1 MKRMKYNKL
10 EIESADSLVFGTA
23 PYPVTTSRGLVIG
36 GGKVYPELNFT
47 LPPMTVSE
55 ENMAEISRHYREIVT
70 GALDRALHLES
81 PGLVL
86 EFETLVEM
94 TQHPGIGIE
103 LVKIMND
110 ICEEYYQKH
119 GLISEIRLTPND
131 LREFERPPRQRST
144 KLLDP
149 MMELFEK
156 GAEAGGN
163 LLSIESTGGKEIS
176 DDALMM
182 CNMKQFVFTQAV
194 LGVRDMQMLWEKI
207 VDVADRTGRIPGGDT
222 ACGFANTA
230 MVLAEKGYI
239 PKTFAAIARIA
250 TIVRSLVAFEQGAKG
265 PDKDC
270 GYEGP
275 FIKAIAGI
283 PISMEGKSSAC
294 AHFSPVGNVSAAC
307 ADLWSNESVQ
317 NIKLLSGY
325 APVVSLEQLVYDTR
339 LMNEAIRDGKS
350 TVNKLQDLFASSDT
364 YFDPQ
369 ALILAP
375 VNVIEISRE
384 IVKGSNYIDATVRGC
399 LKGMEIIE
407 NALETEQLKPD
418 EREEVWIGTIKEELL
433 SIPIEEDAF
442 VEEIL
447 PTIDRD
453 KLLLEEYGL

>member
-1 MKRMKYNKL
+1 MKYNKL

-23 PYPVTTSRGLVIG
+23 PHPVTTSRGLVIG

-110 ICEEYYQKH
+110 ICEDYYQKH

-207 VDVADRTGRIPGGDT
+207 VNVADRTGRIPGGDT

-364 YFDPQ
+364 YYDPQ

-384 IVKGSNYIDATVRGC
+384 IVKGSNYIDATVKGC

-407 NALETEQLKPD
+407 NALEKDLLKRD
-418 EREEVWIGTIKEELL
+418 EREEVWMDTIKEELL
-433 SIPIEEDAF
+433 SIPIEEDTF

-453 KLLLEEYGL
+453 KILLEEYGL

>member
-1 MKRMKYNKL
+1 MKYNKL
-10 EIESADSLVFGTA
+10 EIESADKLIFGTA
-23 PYPVTTSRGLVIG
+23 PHPVTTSRGLVIG

-110 ICEEYYQKH
+110 ICEDYYQKH

-182 CNMKQFVFTQAV
+182 CNMKQFIFTQVV

-207 VDVADRTGRIPGGDT
+207 VNVADRTGRIPGGDT

-407 NALETEQLKPD
+407 NALETEQLKRD
-418 EREEVWIGTIKEELL
+418 EREEVWTDTIKQEML
-433 SIPIEEDAF
+433 SIPIEEDKF

-453 KLLLEEYGL
+453 KILLEEYGL

>member
-1 MKRMKYNKL
+1 MKYNKL
-10 EIESADSLVFGTA
+10 EIERADNLVFGTA
-23 PYPVTTSRGLVIG
+23 PHPVTTSRGLVIG
-36 GGKVYPELNFT
+36 GGMVYPELNFT
-47 LPPMTVSE
+47 LPPMRVSH
-55 ENMAEISRHYREIVT
+55 ENMVEISRHYREIVT
-70 GALDRALHLES
+70 GALDRALKLNS

-94 TQHPGIGIE
+94 TQDPGIGIE

-110 ICEEYYQKH
+110 ICENYYQKH
-119 GLISEIRLTPND
+119 GLITEIRLTPND
-131 LREFERPPRQRST
+131 LREFERPPRQRTT

-156 GAEAGGN
+156 GAEAGGD

-182 CNMKQFVFTQAV
+182 CNMKQFVFSQAV
-194 LGVRDMQMLWEKI
+194 LGVRDMQMLWKKI
-207 VDVADRTGRIPGGDT
+207 VDVADRTGKIPGGDT

-230 MVLAEKGYI
+230 MVLAEKGFI

-275 FIKAIAGI
+275 FLKAIAGI

-350 TVNKLQDLFASSDT
+350 TVNKLQDLFAASDT

-399 LKGMEIIE
+399 LKGLEIIE
-407 NALETEQLKPD
+407 NALETELLKRD
-418 EREEVWIGTIKEELL
+418 EREEIWMDTIKEELL
-433 SIPIEEDAF
+433 SIPIDENMF

-447 PTIDRD
+447 PTIDQD
-453 KLLLEEYGL
+453 KILLEEYGL

>member
-1 MKRMKYNKL
+1 MKYNKL
-10 EIESADSLVFGTA
+10 EIESADELVFGTA

-110 ICEEYYQKH
+110 ICEDYYQKH

-207 VDVADRTGRIPGGDT
+207 VNVADRTGRIPGGDT

-364 YFDPQ
+364 YYDPQ

-384 IVKGSNYIDATVRGC
+384 IVKGSNYIDATVKGC
-399 LKGMEIIE
+399 LKAMEIIE
-407 NALETEQLKPD
+407 NALETEQLKRD
-418 EREEVWIGTIKEELL
+418 EREEVWMDTIKEELL
-433 SIPIEEDAF
+433 SIPIEEDTF

-453 KLLLEEYGL
+453 KILLEEYGL